1 MNFKQKLLTL
11 SIKYQISIV
20 IILLSILCLSF
31 VLGLFHL
38 YTNIIINMQRS
49 KRKEY
54 FYQRY
59 KDIIDSKIR
68 FQTFLL
74 YQYEQLIKGFNSQ
87 IYYYGLSKNDLYD
100 TMINYKDDL
109 IKNYED
115 TTEEDYD
122 PNLPDDEKLYY
133 LYSFSDDIYMNSKV
147 YYSLANTHS
156 SIDNQ
161 LKGIRNFRITYLGSE
176 TKIIN
181 EYTFVPL
188 SQGSIYSVNR
198 TRIQE
203 VEELSKGDFVQYYDN
218 LINEYVNKYKNF
230 MNDFKKGELPFMD
243 IFFKDRYY
251 IFANYI
257 NETYLRDV
265 YKNDVNEYLNNI
277 SYHFHF
283 INYSTKKTFFADNG
297 DQNKVTFIEENSI
310 ITYYL
315 YFIFTQIQK
324 SLDINTIPIFF
335 ENNTIL
341 SANLCYSFLYK
352 QIMLINSMSV
362 KDVFDEEKINAIY
375 NSLKKGVSNIG
386 DCILDKKYDYD
397 SKQNAYDVLNVKF
410 NKYYSMKNRREFSLF
425 KLSETFISENFL
437 CLKYSFPDFSSILD
451 FKPTFFTLDQIN
463 LYSFTTFYEPIRY
476 YGNVKNFYSN
486 VEYLIILCLLYLW
499 VLIFFY
505 LAWRAKKLFV
515 EVIEPINNLT
525 NMINKLDV
533 KEDNILKYEPD
544 DNINELFKLCN
555 DLLLGKYKQKIL
567 HDNEINTEQFE
578 NNKSLSSFNNLKINR
593 RLIEEMMEN
602 KNEYNLQGDE
612 IITFKINDYLNQRKI
627 VIKNN
632 NMNQNQYK
640 NYDLR
645 KSAMIKNNANESN
658 YNNIQEKIKKTETI
672 KQTIDELEKKMTF
685 DVNHSKNYESLIPIV
700 QSEESILEIQMLL
713 NYKDL
718 YYIEE
723 LLFHYDYKSDGKFV
737 SRHNKLL
744 YKNNLGNY
752 NKFLKLRTK
761 NKISIGKP
769 LNKEENNDESSTNE
783 KERKSASVKI
793 RIEDFDKSVLS
804 TYETRNLLF
813 LWYEQA
819 KYFKG
824 VEFLQNNHVKE
835 LNDLCNFNFD
845 NEVKKQSN
853 KELQD
858 NHEKTNDAYVKKSTL
873 RKSNKGLNKIVPKS
887 DLIRKSR
894 TNGGKSFS
902 KINDLIV

>member
-11 SIKYQISIV
+11 SIKYQISIL
-20 IILLSILCLSF
+20 IILLSLLCLLF

-38 YTNIIINMQRS
+38 YTNIIINMQKR

-54 FYQRY
+54 FYRRY
-59 KDIIDSKIR
+59 KELIDSKIR

-109 IKNYED
+109 IKNYEE

-122 PNLPDDEKLYY
+122 PDLPDDEKLYY

-161 LKGIRNFRITYLGSE
+161 LKGIRNFRITYLGSN
-176 TKIIN
+176 TRIIN

-198 TRIQE
+198 TRIKE
-203 VEELSKGDFVQYYDN
+203 VEELSKGNFVQYYDD

-243 IFFKDRYY
+243 IFFKDKYY
-251 IFANYI
+251 IFANYV

-265 YKNDVNEYLNNI
+265 YRNDVNEYINNI

-283 INYSTKKTFFADNG
+283 INYSSKKIFFTDNG

-310 ITYYL
+310 IPYYL

-324 SLDINTIPIFF
+324 SLDINTIPMFF

-341 SANLCYSFLYK
+341 STNLCYSFLYK

-362 KDVFDEEKINAIY
+362 KDVFDEEKINSIY

-386 DCILDKKYDYD
+386 DCILDKKYNYD
-397 SKQNAYDVLNVKF
+397 TKQNAYDVLNVKF

-425 KLSETFISENFL
+425 KLSDTILSENFF
-437 CLKYSFPDFSSILD
+437 CLKYSFPDFSSILN

-463 LYSFTTFYEPIRY
+463 LYSFSTFYEPVRY
-476 YGNVKNFYSN
+476 YGNVQTFYSN
-486 VEYLIILCLLYLW
+486 VEYLIVLCLLYLW
-499 VLIFFY
+499 ILIFFY
-505 LAWRAKKLFV
+505 LVWRAKKLFV

-533 KEDNILKYEPD
+533 KEDNVLKYEPD

-567 HDNEINTEQFE
+567 HDNEINTEKVE
-578 NNKSLSSFNNLKINR
+578 NNKSLSNFNNLKINR

-632 NMNQNQYK
+632 MNQNQYK

-645 KSAMIKNNANESN
+645 RSAMLKNNPNESN
-658 YNNIQEKIKKTETI
+658 YNNIQEKIKKTATI
-672 KQTIDELEKKMTF
+672 EQTINALEKKMTF
-685 DVNHSKNYESLIPIV
+685 EVNNTNNFESLMPIV
-700 QSEESILEIQMLL
+700 QSEENIIERQMLL

-718 YYIEE
+718 YFIEE
-723 LLFHYDYKSDGKFV
+723 LLFHYDYKSEGKFV

-761 NKISIGKP
+761 NKISVGKP
-769 LNKEENNDESSTNE
+769 INKEENNDESSINE

-824 VEFLQNNHVKE
+824 IEFLQNNHVKE
-835 LNDLCNFNFD
+835 LNDLCNFNFE
-845 NEVKKQSN
+845 NEAKKQSN
-853 KELQD
+853 KEVQE
-858 NHEKTNDAYVKKSTL
+858 NHEKTNDTYVKKSTL
-873 RKSNKGLNKIVPKS
+873 RKSNKGLNKIVSKG

-902 KINDLIV
+902 KITDIIV

>member
-1 MNFKQKLLTL
+1 MQK
-11 SIKYQISIV
+11 
-20 IILLSILCLSF
+20 
-31 VLGLFHL
+31 
-38 YTNIIINMQRS
+38 R

-54 FYQRY
+54 FYRRY
-59 KDIIDSKIR
+59 KELIDSKIR

-109 IKNYED
+109 IKNYEE

-122 PNLPDDEKLYY
+122 PDLPDDEKLYY

-161 LKGIRNFRITYLGSE
+161 LKGIRNFRITYLGSN
-176 TKIIN
+176 TRIIN

-198 TRIQE
+198 TRIKE
-203 VEELSKGDFVQYYDN
+203 VEELSKGNFVQYYDD

-243 IFFKDRYY
+243 IFFKDKYY
-251 IFANYI
+251 IFANYV

-265 YKNDVNEYLNNI
+265 YRNDVNEYINNI

-283 INYSTKKTFFADNG
+283 INYSSKKIFFTDNG

-310 ITYYL
+310 IPYYL

-324 SLDINTIPIFF
+324 SLDINTIPMFF

-341 SANLCYSFLYK
+341 STNLCYSFLYK

-362 KDVFDEEKINAIY
+362 KDVFDEEKINSIY

-386 DCILDKKYDYD
+386 DCILDKKYNYD
-397 SKQNAYDVLNVKF
+397 TKQNAYDVLNVKF

-425 KLSETFISENFL
+425 KLSDTILSENFF
-437 CLKYSFPDFSSILD
+437 CLKYSFPDFSSILN

-463 LYSFTTFYEPIRY
+463 LYSFSTFYEPVRY
-476 YGNVKNFYSN
+476 YGNVQTFYSN
-486 VEYLIILCLLYLW
+486 VEYLIVLCLLYLW
-499 VLIFFY
+499 ILIFFY
-505 LAWRAKKLFV
+505 LVWRAKKLFV

-533 KEDNILKYEPD
+533 KEDNVLKYEPD

-567 HDNEINTEQFE
+567 HDNEINTEKVE
-578 NNKSLSSFNNLKINR
+578 NNKSLSNFNNLKINR

-632 NMNQNQYK
+632 MNQNQYK

-645 KSAMIKNNANESN
+645 RSALLKNNPNESN
-658 YNNIQEKIKKTETI
+658 YNNIQEKIKKTATI
-672 KQTIDELEKKMTF
+672 EQAINALEKKMTF
-685 DVNHSKNYESLIPIV
+685 EVNNTNNFESLMPIV
-700 QSEESILEIQMLL
+700 QSEENIIERQMLL

-718 YYIEE
+718 YFIEE
-723 LLFHYDYKSDGKFV
+723 LLFHYDYKSEGKFV

-761 NKISIGKP
+761 NKISVGKP
-769 LNKEENNDESSTNE
+769 INKEENNDESSINE

-824 VEFLQNNHVKE
+824 IEFLQNNHVKE
-835 LNDLCNFNFD
+835 LNDLCNFNFE
-845 NEVKKQSN
+845 NEAKKQSN
-853 KELQD
+853 KEVQE
-858 NHEKTNDAYVKKSTL
+858 NHEKTNDTYVKKSTL
-873 RKSNKGLNKIVPKS
+873 RKSNKGLNKIVSKG

-902 KINDLIV
+902 KITDIIV

>member
-11 SIKYQISIV
+11 SIKYQISIL
-20 IILLSILCLSF
+20 IILLSILCFLF

-38 YTNIIINMQRS
+38 YTNIIINMQKR

-54 FYQRY
+54 FYRRY
-59 KDIIDSKIR
+59 KELIDSKIR

-109 IKNYED
+109 IKNYEE

-122 PNLPDDEKLYY
+122 PDLPDDEKLYY

-161 LKGIRNFRITYLGSE
+161 LKGIRNFRITYLGSN
-176 TKIIN
+176 TRIIN

-198 TRIQE
+198 TRIKE
-203 VEELSKGDFVQYYDN
+203 VEELSKGNFVQYYDD

-243 IFFKDRYY
+243 IFFKDKYY
-251 IFANYI
+251 IFANYV

-265 YKNDVNEYLNNI
+265 YRNDVNEYINNI

-283 INYSTKKTFFADNG
+283 INYSSKKIFFTDNG

-310 ITYYL
+310 IPYYL

-324 SLDINTIPIFF
+324 SLDINTIPMFF

-341 SANLCYSFLYK
+341 STNLCYSFLYK

-362 KDVFDEEKINAIY
+362 KDVFDEEKINSIY

-386 DCILDKKYDYD
+386 DCILDKKYNYD
-397 SKQNAYDVLNVKF
+397 TKQNAYDVLNVKF

-425 KLSETFISENFL
+425 KLSDTILSENFF
-437 CLKYSFPDFSSILD
+437 CLKYSFPDFSSILN

-463 LYSFTTFYEPIRY
+463 LYSFSTFYEPVRY
-476 YGNVKNFYSN
+476 YGNVQTFYSN
-486 VEYLIILCLLYLW
+486 VEYLIVLCLLYLW
-499 VLIFFY
+499 ILIFFY
-505 LAWRAKKLFV
+505 LVWRAKKLFV

-533 KEDNILKYEPD
+533 KEDNVLKYEPD

-567 HDNEINTEQFE
+567 HDNEINTEKVE
-578 NNKSLSSFNNLKINR
+578 NNKSLSNFNNLKINR

-632 NMNQNQYK
+632 MNQNQYK

-645 KSAMIKNNANESN
+645 RSALLKNNPNESN
-658 YNNIQEKIKKTETI
+658 YNNIQEKIKKTATI
-672 KQTIDELEKKMTF
+672 EQAINALEKKMTF
-685 DVNHSKNYESLIPIV
+685 EVNNTNNFESLMPIV
-700 QSEESILEIQMLL
+700 QSEENIIERQMLL

-718 YYIEE
+718 YFIEE
-723 LLFHYDYKSDGKFV
+723 LLFHYDYKSEGKFV

-761 NKISIGKP
+761 NKISVGKP
-769 LNKEENNDESSTNE
+769 INKEENNDESSINE

-824 VEFLQNNHVKE
+824 IEFLQNNHVKE
-835 LNDLCNFNFD
+835 LNDLCNFNFE
-845 NEVKKQSN
+845 NEAKKQSN
-853 KELQD
+853 KEVQE
-858 NHEKTNDAYVKKSTL
+858 NHEKTNDTYVKKSTL
-873 RKSNKGLNKIVPKS
+873 RKSNKGLNKIVSKG

-902 KINDLIV
+902 KITDIIV

>member
-11 SIKYQISIV
+11 SIKYQISIL
-20 IILLSILCLSF
+20 IILLSILCLLF

-38 YTNIIINMQRS
+38 YTNIIINMQKR

-54 FYQRY
+54 FYRRY
-59 KDIIDSKIR
+59 KELIDSKIR

-109 IKNYED
+109 IKNYEE

-122 PNLPDDEKLYY
+122 PDLPDDEKLYY

-161 LKGIRNFRITYLGSE
+161 LKGIRNFRITYLGSN
-176 TKIIN
+176 TRIIN

-198 TRIQE
+198 TRIKE
-203 VEELSKGDFVQYYDN
+203 VEELSKGNFVQYYDD

-243 IFFKDRYY
+243 IFFKDKYY
-251 IFANYI
+251 IFANYV

-265 YKNDVNEYLNNI
+265 YRNDVNEYINNI

-283 INYSTKKTFFADNG
+283 INYSSKKIFFTDNG

-310 ITYYL
+310 IPYYL

-324 SLDINTIPIFF
+324 SLDINTIPMFF

-341 SANLCYSFLYK
+341 STNLCYSFLYK

-362 KDVFDEEKINAIY
+362 KDVFDEEKINSIY

-386 DCILDKKYDYD
+386 DCILDKKYNYD
-397 SKQNAYDVLNVKF
+397 TKQNAYDVLNVKF

-425 KLSETFISENFL
+425 KLSDTILSENFF
-437 CLKYSFPDFSSILD
+437 CLKYSFPDFSSILN

-463 LYSFTTFYEPIRY
+463 LYSFSTFYEPVRY
-476 YGNVKNFYSN
+476 YGNVQTFYSN
-486 VEYLIILCLLYLW
+486 VEYLIVLCLLYLW
-499 VLIFFY
+499 ILIFFY
-505 LAWRAKKLFV
+505 LVWRAKKLFV

-533 KEDNILKYEPD
+533 KEDNVLKYEPD

-567 HDNEINTEQFE
+567 HDNEINTEKVE
-578 NNKSLSSFNNLKINR
+578 NNKSLSNFNNLKINR

-632 NMNQNQYK
+632 MNQNQYK

-645 KSAMIKNNANESN
+645 RSAMLKNNPNESN
-658 YNNIQEKIKKTETI
+658 YNNIQGKIKKTATI
-672 KQTIDELEKKMTF
+672 EQAINALEKKMTF
-685 DVNHSKNYESLIPIV
+685 EVNNTNNFESLMPIV
-700 QSEESILEIQMLL
+700 QSEENIIERQMLL

-718 YYIEE
+718 YFIEE
-723 LLFHYDYKSDGKFV
+723 LLFHYDYKSEGKFV

-761 NKISIGKP
+761 NKISVGKP
-769 LNKEENNDESSTNE
+769 INKEENNDESSINE

-824 VEFLQNNHVKE
+824 IEFLQNNHVKE
-835 LNDLCNFNFD
+835 LNDLCNFNFE
-845 NEVKKQSN
+845 NEAKKQSN
-853 KELQD
+853 KEVQE
-858 NHEKTNDAYVKKSTL
+858 NHEKTNDTYVKKSTL
-873 RKSNKGLNKIVPKS
+873 RKSNKGLNKIVSKG

-902 KINDLIV
+902 KITDIIV

>member
-20 IILLSILCLSF
+20 IILLSFLCLLF

-38 YTNIIINMQRS
+38 YTNIIINMQKR

-54 FYQRY
+54 FYRRY

-115 TTEEDYD
+115 TIEEDYNPD
-122 PNLPDDEKLYY
+122 LPDDEKLYY

-161 LKGIRNFRITYLGSE
+161 LKGIRNFRITYLGSN

-198 TRIQE
+198 TRIKE
-203 VEELSKGDFVQYYDN
+203 VEELSQGDFVQYYDN
-218 LINEYVNKYKNF
+218 LINEYVKKYKNF

-243 IFFKDRYY
+243 IFFKDKFYV
-251 IFANYI
+251 FANYI

-283 INYSTKKTFFADNG
+283 INYSTKKTFFTDNG

-310 ITYYL
+310 IDYYL

-324 SLDINTIPIFF
+324 SLDINTIPLFF

-341 SANLCYSFLYK
+341 STNLCYSFLYK
-352 QIMLINSMSV
+352 QMMLINSMSV
-362 KDVFDEEKINAIY
+362 KDVFDEERINSIFK
-375 NSLKKGVSNIG
+375 SLKKGVSNIG
-386 DCILDKKYDYD
+386 DCILDGKYDYD
-397 SKQNAYDVLNVKF
+397 TKQNAYDVLNIKF

-425 KLSETFISENFL
+425 KLSDNILSENFF
-437 CLKYSFPDFSSILD
+437 CLKYSFPDFQSILN

-463 LYSFTTFYEPIRY
+463 LYSFSTFYEPVRY
-476 YGNVKNFYSN
+476 YSNAQNFYSN
-486 VEYLIILCLLYLW
+486 VEYLIILCLFYLW
-499 VLIFFY
+499 IIIFFY
-505 LAWRAKKLFV
+505 LSWKAKKLFI

-567 HDNEINTEQFE
+567 HDNEINTEQVE
-578 NNKSLSSFNNLKINR
+578 NDKNLSSFNNLKINR

-640 NYDLR
+640 NIDLR
-645 KSAMIKNNANESN
+645 KSAKNIISESK
-658 YNNIQEKIKKTETI
+658 YNNIQEEIKKTVTI
-672 KQTIDELEKKMTF
+672 EQTINELEKKMTF
-685 DVNHSKNYESLIPIV
+685 DVNNTNNLESLIPII
-700 QSEESILEIQMLL
+700 QSEENILERRMLM

-718 YYIEE
+718 YHIEE
-723 LLFHYDYKSDGKFV
+723 LLFHYDYKSDGKFA
-737 SRHNKLL
+737 SKHNRLL
-744 YKNNLGNY
+744 YRNNLGNY
-752 NKFLKLRTK
+752 NRFLKLRTK
-761 NKISIGKP
+761 NKINVGK
-769 LNKEENNDESSTNE
+769 LNNKEENDDENSTNE
-783 KERKSASVKI
+783 KDRKSASVKI
-793 RIEDFDKSVLS
+793 RIEDFDKSVMS

-813 LWYEQA
+813 IWYEEA

-824 VEFLQNNHVKE
+824 LEFLQNNHVKE
-835 LNDLCNFNFD
+835 LNDLCNFNFE
-845 NEVKKQSN
+845 NEMKKQSN

-858 NHEKTNDAYVKKSTL
+858 NHEKTNDMYVKKSTL
-873 RKSNKGLNKIVPKS
+873 RKSNKGLNKVVTKG

-894 TNGGKSFS
+894 TNGGKAFN
-902 KINDLIV
+902 KLTDIIN

>member
-11 SIKYQISIV
+11 SIKYQISIL
-20 IILLSILCLSF
+20 IILLSILCLLF

-38 YTNIIINMQRS
+38 YTNIIINMQKR

-54 FYQRY
+54 FYRRY
-59 KDIIDSKIR
+59 KELIDSKIR

-109 IKNYED
+109 IKNYEE

-122 PNLPDDEKLYY
+122 PDLPDDEKLYY

-161 LKGIRNFRITYLGSE
+161 LKGIRNFRITYLGSN
-176 TKIIN
+176 TRIIN

-198 TRIQE
+198 TRIKE
-203 VEELSKGDFVQYYDN
+203 VEELSKGNFVQYYDD

-243 IFFKDRYY
+243 IFFKDKYY
-251 IFANYI
+251 IFANYV

-265 YKNDVNEYLNNI
+265 YRNDVNEYINNI

-283 INYSTKKTFFADNG
+283 INYSSKKIFFTDNG

-310 ITYYL
+310 IPYYL

-324 SLDINTIPIFF
+324 SLDINTIPMFF

-341 SANLCYSFLYK
+341 STNLCYSFLYK

-362 KDVFDEEKINAIY
+362 KDVFDEEKINSIY

-386 DCILDKKYDYD
+386 DCILDKKYNYD
-397 SKQNAYDVLNVKF
+397 TKQNAYDVLNVKF

-425 KLSETFISENFL
+425 KLSDTILSENFF
-437 CLKYSFPDFSSILD
+437 CLKYSFPDFSSILN

-463 LYSFTTFYEPIRY
+463 LYSFSTFYEPVRY
-476 YGNVKNFYSN
+476 YGNVQTFYSN
-486 VEYLIILCLLYLW
+486 VEYLIVLCLLYLW
-499 VLIFFY
+499 ILIFFY
-505 LAWRAKKLFV
+505 LVWRAKKLFV

-533 KEDNILKYEPD
+533 KEDNVLKYEPD

-567 HDNEINTEQFE
+567 HDNEINTEKVE
-578 NNKSLSSFNNLKINR
+578 NNKSLSNFNNLKINR

-632 NMNQNQYK
+632 MNQNQYK

-645 KSAMIKNNANESN
+645 RSAMLKNNPNESN
-658 YNNIQEKIKKTETI
+658 YNNIQEKIKKTATI
-672 KQTIDELEKKMTF
+672 EQAINALEKKMTF
-685 DVNHSKNYESLIPIV
+685 EVNNTNNFESLMPIV
-700 QSEESILEIQMLL
+700 QSEENILERQMLL

-718 YYIEE
+718 YFIEE
-723 LLFHYDYKSDGKFV
+723 LLFHYDYKSEGKFV

-761 NKISIGKP
+761 NKISVGKP
-769 LNKEENNDESSTNE
+769 INKEENNDESSINE

-824 VEFLQNNHVKE
+824 IEFLQNNHVKE
-835 LNDLCNFNFD
+835 LNDLCNFNFE
-845 NEVKKQSN
+845 NEAKKQSN
-853 KELQD
+853 KEVQE
-858 NHEKTNDAYVKKSTL
+858 NHEKTNDTYVKKSTL
-873 RKSNKGLNKIVPKS
+873 RKSNKGLNKIVSKG

-902 KINDLIV
+902 KITDIIV

>member
-11 SIKYQISIV
+11 SIKYQISIL
-20 IILLSILCLSF
+20 IILLSILCLLF

-38 YTNIIINMQRS
+38 YTNIIINMQKR

-54 FYQRY
+54 FYRRY
-59 KDIIDSKIR
+59 KELIDSKIR

-109 IKNYED
+109 IKNYEE

-122 PNLPDDEKLYY
+122 PDLPDDEKLYY

-161 LKGIRNFRITYLGSE
+161 LKGIRNFRITYLGSN
-176 TKIIN
+176 TRIIN

-198 TRIQE
+198 TRIKE
-203 VEELSKGDFVQYYDN
+203 VEELSKGNFVQYYDD

-243 IFFKDRYY
+243 IFFKDKYY
-251 IFANYI
+251 IFANYV

-265 YKNDVNEYLNNI
+265 YRNDVNEYINNI

-283 INYSTKKTFFADNG
+283 INYSSKKIFFTDNG

-310 ITYYL
+310 IPYYL

-324 SLDINTIPIFF
+324 SLDINTIPMFF

-341 SANLCYSFLYK
+341 STNLCYSFLYK

-362 KDVFDEEKINAIY
+362 KDVFDEEKINSIY

-386 DCILDKKYDYD
+386 DCILDKKYNYVT
-397 SKQNAYDVLNVKF
+397 KQNAYDVLNVKF

-425 KLSETFISENFL
+425 KLSDTILSENFF
-437 CLKYSFPDFSSILD
+437 CLKYSFPDFSSILN

-463 LYSFTTFYEPIRY
+463 LYSFSTFYEPVRY
-476 YGNVKNFYSN
+476 YGNVQTFYSN
-486 VEYLIILCLLYLW
+486 VEYLIVLCLLYLW
-499 VLIFFY
+499 ILIFFY
-505 LAWRAKKLFV
+505 LVWRAKKLFV

-533 KEDNILKYEPD
+533 KEDNVLKYEPD

-567 HDNEINTEQFE
+567 HDNEINTEKVE
-578 NNKSLSSFNNLKINR
+578 NNKSLSNFNNLKINR

-632 NMNQNQYK
+632 MNQNQYK

-645 KSAMIKNNANESN
+645 RSALLKNNPNESN
-658 YNNIQEKIKKTETI
+658 YNNIQEKIKKTATI
-672 KQTIDELEKKMTF
+672 EQAINALEKKMTF
-685 DVNHSKNYESLIPIV
+685 EVNNTNNFESLMPIV
-700 QSEESILEIQMLL
+700 QSEENIIERQMLL

-718 YYIEE
+718 YFIEE
-723 LLFHYDYKSDGKFV
+723 LLFHYDYKSEGKFV

-761 NKISIGKP
+761 NKISVGKP
-769 LNKEENNDESSTNE
+769 INKEENNDESSINE

-824 VEFLQNNHVKE
+824 IEFLQNNHVKE
-835 LNDLCNFNFD
+835 LNDLCNFNFE
-845 NEVKKQSN
+845 NEAKKQSN
-853 KELQD
+853 KEVQE
-858 NHEKTNDAYVKKSTL
+858 NHEKTNDTYVKKSTL
-873 RKSNKGLNKIVPKS
+873 RKSNKGLNKIVSKG

-902 KINDLIV
+902 KITDIIV

>member
-20 IILLSILCLSF
+20 IILLSFLCLLF

-38 YTNIIINMQRS
+38 YTNIIINMQKR

-54 FYQRY
+54 FYRRY

-115 TTEEDYD
+115 TTEEDYNPD
-122 PNLPDDEKLYY
+122 LPDDEKLYY

-147 YYSLANTHS
+147 YYSLANTDS

-161 LKGIRNFRITYLGSE
+161 LKGIRNFRITYLGSN

-198 TRIQE
+198 TRIKE
-203 VEELSKGDFVQYYDN
+203 VEELSQGDFVQYYDN
-218 LINEYVNKYKNF
+218 LINEYVKKYKNF

-243 IFFKDRYY
+243 IFFKDKFYV
-251 IFANYI
+251 FANYV

-265 YKNDVNEYLNNI
+265 YKNDVNEYLNNN

-283 INYSTKKTFFADNG
+283 INYSTKKTFFTDNG

-310 ITYYL
+310 IDYYL

-324 SLDINTIPIFF
+324 SLDINTIPLFF

-341 SANLCYSFLYK
+341 STNLCYSFLYK
-352 QIMLINSMSV
+352 QMMLINSMSV
-362 KDVFDEEKINAIY
+362 KDVFDEERINSIFK
-375 NSLKKGVSNIG
+375 SLKKGVSNIG
-386 DCILDKKYDYD
+386 DCILDGKYDYD
-397 SKQNAYDVLNVKF
+397 TKQNAYDVLNIKF

-425 KLSETFISENFL
+425 KLSDNILSENFF
-437 CLKYSFPDFSSILD
+437 CLKYSFPDFQSILN

-463 LYSFTTFYEPIRY
+463 LYSFSTFYEPVRY
-476 YGNVKNFYSN
+476 YSNAQNFYSN
-486 VEYLIILCLLYLW
+486 VEYLIILCLFYLW
-499 VLIFFY
+499 IIIFFY
-505 LAWRAKKLFV
+505 LSWKAKKLFI

-567 HDNEINTEQFE
+567 HDNEINTEQVE
-578 NNKSLSSFNNLKINR
+578 NDKNLSSFNNLKINR
-593 RLIEEMMEN
+593 RLIEEMMAN

-640 NYDLR
+640 NIDLR
-645 KSAMIKNNANESN
+645 KSAKNIISESK
-658 YNNIQEKIKKTETI
+658 YNNIQEEIKKTVTI
-672 KQTIDELEKKMTF
+672 EQTINELEKKMTF
-685 DVNHSKNYESLIPIV
+685 DVNNTNNLESLIPII
-700 QSEESILEIQMLL
+700 QSEENILERRMLM

-718 YYIEE
+718 YHIEE
-723 LLFHYDYKSDGKFV
+723 LLFHYDYKSDGKFA
-737 SRHNKLL
+737 SKHNRLL
-744 YKNNLGNY
+744 YRNNLGNY
-752 NKFLKLRTK
+752 NRFLKLRTK
-761 NKISIGKP
+761 NKINVGK
-769 LNKEENNDESSTNE
+769 LNNKEENDDENSTNE
-783 KERKSASVKI
+783 KDRKSASVKI
-793 RIEDFDKSVLS
+793 RIEDFDKSVMS

-813 LWYEQA
+813 IWYEEA

-824 VEFLQNNHVKE
+824 LEFLQNNHVKE
-835 LNDLCNFNFD
+835 LNDLCNFNFE
-845 NEVKKQSN
+845 NEMKKQSN

-858 NHEKTNDAYVKKSTL
+858 NHEKTNDMYLKKSTL
-873 RKSNKGLNKIVPKS
+873 RKSNKGLSKVVTKG

-894 TNGGKSFS
+894 TNGGKAFN
-902 KINDLIV
+902 KLTDIIN

>member
-20 IILLSILCLSF
+20 IILLSFLCLLF

-38 YTNIIINMQRS
+38 YTNIIINMQKR

-54 FYQRY
+54 FYRRY

-115 TTEEDYD
+115 TIEEDYNPD
-122 PNLPDDEKLYY
+122 LPDDEKLYY

-161 LKGIRNFRITYLGSE
+161 LKGIRNFRITYLGSN

-198 TRIQE
+198 TRIKE
-203 VEELSKGDFVQYYDN
+203 VEELSQGDFVQYYDN
-218 LINEYVNKYKNF
+218 LINEYVKKYKNF

-243 IFFKDRYY
+243 IFFKDKFYV
-251 IFANYI
+251 FANYI

-283 INYSTKKTFFADNG
+283 INYSTKKTFFTDNG

-310 ITYYL
+310 IDYYL

-324 SLDINTIPIFF
+324 SLDINTIPLFF

-341 SANLCYSFLYK
+341 STNLCYSFLYK
-352 QIMLINSMSV
+352 QMMLINSMSV
-362 KDVFDEEKINAIY
+362 KDVFDEERINSIFK
-375 NSLKKGVSNIG
+375 SLKKGVSNIG
-386 DCILDKKYDYD
+386 DCILDGKYDYD
-397 SKQNAYDVLNVKF
+397 TKQNAYDVLNIKF

-425 KLSETFISENFL
+425 KLSDNILSENFF
-437 CLKYSFPDFSSILD
+437 CLKYSFPDFQSILN

-463 LYSFTTFYEPIRY
+463 LYSFSTFYEPVRY
-476 YGNVKNFYSN
+476 YSNAQNFYSN
-486 VEYLIILCLLYLW
+486 VEYLIILCLFYLW
-499 VLIFFY
+499 IIIFFY
-505 LAWRAKKLFV
+505 LSWKAKKLFI

-567 HDNEINTEQFE
+567 HDNEINTEQVE
-578 NNKSLSSFNNLKINR
+578 NDKNLSSFNNLKINR

-640 NYDLR
+640 NIDLR
-645 KSAMIKNNANESN
+645 KSAKNIISESK
-658 YNNIQEKIKKTETI
+658 YNNIQEEIKKTVTI
-672 KQTIDELEKKMTF
+672 EQTINELEKKMTF
-685 DVNHSKNYESLIPIV
+685 DINNTNNLESLIPII
-700 QSEESILEIQMLL
+700 QSEENILERRMLM

-718 YYIEE
+718 YHIEE

-737 SRHNKLL
+737 SKHNRLL
-744 YKNNLGNY
+744 YRNNLGNY
-752 NKFLKLRTK
+752 NRFLKLRTK
-761 NKISIGKP
+761 NKINVGK
-769 LNKEENNDESSTNE
+769 LNNKEENDDENSTNE
-783 KERKSASVKI
+783 KDRKSASVKI
-793 RIEDFDKSVLS
+793 RIEDFDKSVIS

-813 LWYEQA
+813 IWYEEA

-824 VEFLQNNHVKE
+824 LEFLQNNHVKE
-835 LNDLCNFNFD
+835 LNDLCNFNFE
-845 NEVKKQSN
+845 NEMKKQSN
-853 KELQD
+853 KEIQD
-858 NHEKTNDAYVKKSTL
+858 NHEKTNDMYVKKSTL
-873 RKSNKGLNKIVPKS
+873 RKSNKGLNKVVTKG

-894 TNGGKSFS
+894 TNGGKAFN
-902 KINDLIV
+902 KLTDIIN

>member
-11 SIKYQISIV
+11 SIKYQISIL
-20 IILLSILCLSF
+20 IILLSILCLLF

-38 YTNIIINMQRS
+38 YTNIIINMQKR

-54 FYQRY
+54 FYRRY
-59 KDIIDSKIR
+59 KELIDSKIR

-109 IKNYED
+109 IKNYEE

-122 PNLPDDEKLYY
+122 PDLPDDEKLYY

-161 LKGIRNFRITYLGSE
+161 LKGIRNFRITYLGSD
-176 TKIIN
+176 TRIIN

-198 TRIQE
+198 TRIKE
-203 VEELSKGDFVQYYDN
+203 VEELSKGNFVQYYDD

-243 IFFKDRYY
+243 IFFKDKYY
-251 IFANYI
+251 IFANYV

-265 YKNDVNEYLNNI
+265 YRNDVNEYINNI

-283 INYSTKKTFFADNG
+283 INYSSKKIFFTDNG

-310 ITYYL
+310 IPYYL

-324 SLDINTIPIFF
+324 SLDINTIPMFF

-341 SANLCYSFLYK
+341 STNLCYSFLYK

-362 KDVFDEEKINAIY
+362 KDVFDEEKINSIY

-386 DCILDKKYDYD
+386 DCILDKKYNYD
-397 SKQNAYDVLNVKF
+397 TKQNAYDVLNVKF

-425 KLSETFISENFL
+425 KLSDTILSENFF
-437 CLKYSFPDFSSILD
+437 CLKYSFPDFSSILN

-463 LYSFTTFYEPIRY
+463 LYSFSTFYEPVRY
-476 YGNVKNFYSN
+476 YGNVQTFYSN
-486 VEYLIILCLLYLW
+486 VEYLIVLCLLYLW
-499 VLIFFY
+499 ILIFFY
-505 LAWRAKKLFV
+505 LVWRAKKLFV

-533 KEDNILKYEPD
+533 KEDNVLKYEPD

-567 HDNEINTEQFE
+567 HDNEINTEKVE
-578 NNKSLSSFNNLKINR
+578 NNKSLSNFNNLKINR

-632 NMNQNQYK
+632 MNQNQYK

-645 KSAMIKNNANESN
+645 RSAMLKNNPNESN
-658 YNNIQEKIKKTETI
+658 YNNIQEKIKKTATI
-672 KQTIDELEKKMTF
+672 EQAINALEKKMTF
-685 DVNHSKNYESLIPIV
+685 EVNNTNNFESLMPIV
-700 QSEESILEIQMLL
+700 QSEENIIERQMLL

-718 YYIEE
+718 YFIEE
-723 LLFHYDYKSDGKFV
+723 LLFHYDYKSEGKFV

-761 NKISIGKP
+761 NKISVGKP
-769 LNKEENNDESSTNE
+769 INKEENNDESSINE

-824 VEFLQNNHVKE
+824 IEFLQNNHVKE
-835 LNDLCNFNFD
+835 LNDLCNFNFE
-845 NEVKKQSN
+845 NEAKKQSN
-853 KELQD
+853 KEVQE
-858 NHEKTNDAYVKKSTL
+858 NHEKTNDTYVKKSTL
-873 RKSNKGLNKIVPKS
+873 RKSNKGLNKIVSKG

-902 KINDLIV
+902 KITDIIV

>member
-20 IILLSILCLSF
+20 IILLSFLCLLF

-38 YTNIIINMQRS
+38 YTNIIINMQKR

-54 FYQRY
+54 FYRRY

-115 TTEEDYD
+115 TTEEDYNPD
-122 PNLPDDEKLYY
+122 LPDDEKLYY

-161 LKGIRNFRITYLGSE
+161 LKGIRNFRITYLGSN

-198 TRIQE
+198 TRIKE
-203 VEELSKGDFVQYYDN
+203 VEELSQGDFVQYYDN
-218 LINEYVNKYKNF
+218 LINEYVKKYKNF

-243 IFFKDRYY
+243 IFFKDKFYV
-251 IFANYI
+251 FANYV

-283 INYSTKKTFFADNG
+283 INYSTKKTFFTDNG

-310 ITYYL
+310 IDYYL

-324 SLDINTIPIFF
+324 SLDINTIPLFF

-341 SANLCYSFLYK
+341 STNLCYSFLYK
-352 QIMLINSMSV
+352 QMMLINSMSV
-362 KDVFDEEKINAIY
+362 KDVFDEERINSIFK
-375 NSLKKGVSNIG
+375 SLKKGVSNIG
-386 DCILDKKYDYD
+386 DCILDGKYDYD
-397 SKQNAYDVLNVKF
+397 TKQNAYDVLNIKF

-425 KLSETFISENFL
+425 KLSDNILSENFF
-437 CLKYSFPDFSSILD
+437 CLKYSFPDFQSILN

-463 LYSFTTFYEPIRY
+463 LYSFSTFYEPVRY
-476 YGNVKNFYSN
+476 YSNAQNFYSN
-486 VEYLIILCLLYLW
+486 VEYLIILCLFYLW
-499 VLIFFY
+499 IIIFFY
-505 LAWRAKKLFV
+505 LSWKAKKLFI

-567 HDNEINTEQFE
+567 HDNEINTEQVE
-578 NNKSLSSFNNLKINR
+578 NDKNLSSFNNLKINR

-640 NYDLR
+640 NIDLR
-645 KSAMIKNNANESN
+645 KSAKNIISESK
-658 YNNIQEKIKKTETI
+658 YNNIQEEIKKTVTI
-672 KQTIDELEKKMTF
+672 EQTINELEKKMTF
-685 DVNHSKNYESLIPIV
+685 DVNNTNNLESLIPII
-700 QSEESILEIQMLL
+700 QSEENILERRMLM

-718 YYIEE
+718 YHIEE
-723 LLFHYDYKSDGKFV
+723 LLFHYDYKSDGKFA
-737 SRHNKLL
+737 SKHNRLL
-744 YKNNLGNY
+744 YRNNLGNY
-752 NKFLKLRTK
+752 NRFLKLRTK
-761 NKISIGKP
+761 NKINVGK
-769 LNKEENNDESSTNE
+769 LNNKEENDDENSTNE
-783 KERKSASVKI
+783 KDRKSASVKI
-793 RIEDFDKSVLS
+793 RIEDFDKSVMS

-813 LWYEQA
+813 IWYEEA

-824 VEFLQNNHVKE
+824 LEFLQNNHVKE
-835 LNDLCNFNFD
+835 LNDLCNFNFE
-845 NEVKKQSN
+845 NEMKKQSN

-858 NHEKTNDAYVKKSTL
+858 NHEKTNDMYVKKSTL
-873 RKSNKGLNKIVPKS
+873 RKSNKGLNKVVTKG

-894 TNGGKSFS
+894 TNGGKAFN
-902 KINDLIV
+902 KLTDIIN

>member
-20 IILLSILCLSF
+20 IILLSFLCLLF

-38 YTNIIINMQRS
+38 YTNIIINMQKR

-54 FYQRY
+54 FYRRY

-115 TTEEDYD
+115 TTEEDYNPD
-122 PNLPDDEKLYY
+122 LPDDEKLYY

-161 LKGIRNFRITYLGSE
+161 LKGIRNFRITYLGSN

-198 TRIQE
+198 TRIKE
-203 VEELSKGDFVQYYDN
+203 VEELSQGDFVQYYDN
-218 LINEYVNKYKNF
+218 LINEYVKKYKNF

-243 IFFKDRYY
+243 IFFKDKFYV
-251 IFANYI
+251 FANYV

-283 INYSTKKTFFADNG
+283 INYSTKKTFFTDNG

-310 ITYYL
+310 IDYYL

-324 SLDINTIPIFF
+324 SLDINTIPLFF

-341 SANLCYSFLYK
+341 STNLCYSFLYK
-352 QIMLINSMSV
+352 QMMLINSMSV
-362 KDVFDEEKINAIY
+362 KDVFDEERINSIFK
-375 NSLKKGVSNIG
+375 SLKKGVSNIG
-386 DCILDKKYDYD
+386 DCILDGKYDYD
-397 SKQNAYDVLNVKF
+397 TKQNAYDVLNIKF

-425 KLSETFISENFL
+425 KLSDNILSENFF
-437 CLKYSFPDFSSILD
+437 CLKYSFPDFQSILN

-463 LYSFTTFYEPIRY
+463 LYSFSTFYEPVRY
-476 YGNVKNFYSN
+476 YSNAQNFYSN
-486 VEYLIILCLLYLW
+486 VEYLIILCLFYLW
-499 VLIFFY
+499 IIIFFY
-505 LAWRAKKLFV
+505 LSWKAKKLFI

-567 HDNEINTEQFE
+567 HDNEINTEQVE
-578 NNKSLSSFNNLKINR
+578 NDKNLSSFNNLKINR

-640 NYDLR
+640 NIDLR
-645 KSAMIKNNANESN
+645 KSAKNIISESK
-658 YNNIQEKIKKTETI
+658 YNNIQEEIKKTVTI
-672 KQTIDELEKKMTF
+672 EQTINELEKKMTF
-685 DVNHSKNYESLIPIV
+685 DINNTNNLESIIPII
-700 QSEESILEIQMLL
+700 QSEENILERRMLM

-718 YYIEE
+718 YHIEE
-723 LLFHYDYKSDGKFV
+723 LLFHYDYKSDGKFA
-737 SRHNKLL
+737 SKHNKLL
-744 YKNNLGNY
+744 YRNNLGNY
-752 NKFLKLRTK
+752 NRFLKLRTK
-761 NKISIGKP
+761 NKINVGK
-769 LNKEENNDESSTNE
+769 LNNKEENDDENSTNE
-783 KERKSASVKI
+783 KDRKSASVKI
-793 RIEDFDKSVLS
+793 RIEDFDKSVMS

-813 LWYEQA
+813 IWYEEA

-824 VEFLQNNHVKE
+824 LEFLQNNHVKE
-835 LNDLCNFNFD
+835 LNDLCNFNFE
-845 NEVKKQSN
+845 NEMKKQSN

-858 NHEKTNDAYVKKSTL
+858 NHEKTNDMYVKKSTL
-873 RKSNKGLNKIVPKS
+873 RKSNKGLNKVVTKG

-894 TNGGKSFS
+894 TNGGKAFN
-902 KINDLIV
+902 KLTDIIN

>member
-11 SIKYQISIV
+11 SIKYQISIL
-20 IILLSILCLSF
+20 IILLSILCFLF

-38 YTNIIINMQRS
+38 YTNIIINMQKR

-54 FYQRY
+54 FYRRY
-59 KDIIDSKIR
+59 KELIDSKIR

-109 IKNYED
+109 IKNYEE

-122 PNLPDDEKLYY
+122 PDLPDDEKLYY

-161 LKGIRNFRITYLGSE
+161 LKGIRNFRITYLGSN
-176 TKIIN
+176 TRIIN

-198 TRIQE
+198 TRIKE
-203 VEELSKGDFVQYYDN
+203 VEELSKGNFVQYYDD

-243 IFFKDRYY
+243 IFFKDKYY
-251 IFANYI
+251 IFANYV

-265 YKNDVNEYLNNI
+265 YRNDVNEYINNI

-283 INYSTKKTFFADNG
+283 INYSSKKIFFTDNG

-310 ITYYL
+310 IPYYL

-324 SLDINTIPIFF
+324 SLDINTIPMFF

-341 SANLCYSFLYK
+341 STNLCYSFLYK

-362 KDVFDEEKINAIY
+362 KDVFDEEKINSIY

-386 DCILDKKYDYD
+386 DCILDKKYNYD
-397 SKQNAYDVLNVKF
+397 TKQNAYDVLNVKF

-425 KLSETFISENFL
+425 KLSDTILSENFF
-437 CLKYSFPDFSSILD
+437 CLKYSFPDFSSILN

-463 LYSFTTFYEPIRY
+463 LYSFSTFYEPVRY
-476 YGNVKNFYSN
+476 YGNVQTFYSN
-486 VEYLIILCLLYLW
+486 VEYLIVLCLLYLW
-499 VLIFFY
+499 ILIFFY
-505 LAWRAKKLFV
+505 LVWRAKKLFV

-533 KEDNILKYEPD
+533 KEDNVLKYEPD

-567 HDNEINTEQFE
+567 HDNEINTEKVE
-578 NNKSLSSFNNLKINR
+578 NNKSLSNFNNLKINR

-632 NMNQNQYK
+632 MNQNQYK

-645 KSAMIKNNANESN
+645 RSAMLKNNPNESN
-658 YNNIQEKIKKTETI
+658 YNNIQEKIKKTATI
-672 KQTIDELEKKMTF
+672 EQAINALEKKMTF
-685 DVNHSKNYESLIPIV
+685 EVNNTNNFESLMPIV
-700 QSEESILEIQMLL
+700 QSEENIIERQMLL

-718 YYIEE
+718 YFIEE
-723 LLFHYDYKSDGKFV
+723 LLFHYDYKSEGKFV

-761 NKISIGKP
+761 NKISVGKP
-769 LNKEENNDESSTNE
+769 INKEENNDESSINE

-824 VEFLQNNHVKE
+824 IEFLQNNHVKE
-835 LNDLCNFNFD
+835 LNDLCNFNFE
-845 NEVKKQSN
+845 NEAKKQSN
-853 KELQD
+853 KEVQE
-858 NHEKTNDAYVKKSTL
+858 NHEKTNDTYVKKSTL
-873 RKSNKGLNKIVPKS
+873 RKSNKGLNKIVSKG

-902 KINDLIV
+902 KITDIIV

>member
-11 SIKYQISIV
+11 SIKYQISIL
-20 IILLSILCLSF
+20 IILLSILCLLF

-38 YTNIIINMQRS
+38 YTNIIINMQKR

-54 FYQRY
+54 FYRRY
-59 KDIIDSKIR
+59 KELIDSKIR

-109 IKNYED
+109 IKNYEE

-122 PNLPDDEKLYY
+122 PDLPDDEKLYY

-161 LKGIRNFRITYLGSE
+161 LKGIRNFRITYLGSN
-176 TKIIN
+176 TRIIN

-198 TRIQE
+198 TRIKE
-203 VEELSKGDFVQYYDN
+203 VEELSKGNFVQYYDD

-243 IFFKDRYY
+243 IFFKDKYY
-251 IFANYI
+251 IFANYV

-265 YKNDVNEYLNNI
+265 YRNDVNEYINNI

-283 INYSTKKTFFADNG
+283 INYSSKKIFFTDNG

-310 ITYYL
+310 IPYYL

-324 SLDINTIPIFF
+324 SLDINTIPMFF

-341 SANLCYSFLYK
+341 STNLCYSFLYK

-362 KDVFDEEKINAIY
+362 KDVFDEEKINSIY

-386 DCILDKKYDYD
+386 DCILDKKYNYD
-397 SKQNAYDVLNVKF
+397 TKQNAYDVLNVKF

-425 KLSETFISENFL
+425 KLSDTILSENFF
-437 CLKYSFPDFSSILD
+437 CLKYSFPDFSSILN

-463 LYSFTTFYEPIRY
+463 LYSFSTFYEPVRY
-476 YGNVKNFYSN
+476 YGNVQTFYSN
-486 VEYLIILCLLYLW
+486 VEYLIVLCLLYLW
-499 VLIFFY
+499 ILIFFY
-505 LAWRAKKLFV
+505 LVWRAKKLFV

-533 KEDNILKYEPD
+533 KEDNVLKYEPD

-567 HDNEINTEQFE
+567 HDNEINTEKVE
-578 NNKSLSSFNNLKINR
+578 NNKSLSNFNNLKINR

-632 NMNQNQYK
+632 MNQNQYK

-645 KSAMIKNNANESN
+645 RSAMLKNNPNESN
-658 YNNIQEKIKKTETI
+658 YNNIQEKIKKTATI
-672 KQTIDELEKKMTF
+672 EQAINALEKKMTF
-685 DVNHSKNYESLIPIV
+685 EVNNTNNFESLMPIV
-700 QSEESILEIQMLL
+700 QSEENIIERQMLL

-718 YYIEE
+718 YFIEE
-723 LLFHYDYKSDGKFV
+723 LLFHYDYKSEGKFV

-761 NKISIGKP
+761 NKISVGKP
-769 LNKEENNDESSTNE
+769 INKEENNDESSINE

-824 VEFLQNNHVKE
+824 IEFLQNNHVKE
-835 LNDLCNFNFD
+835 LNDLCNFNFE
-845 NEVKKQSN
+845 NEAKKQSN
-853 KELQD
+853 KEVQE
-858 NHEKTNDAYVKKSTL
+858 NHEKTNDTYVKKSTL
-873 RKSNKGLNKIVPKS
+873 RKSNKGLNKIVSKG

-902 KINDLIV
+902 KITDIIV

>member
-1 MNFKQKLLTL
+1 MNYKQKLLTL

-20 IILLSILCLSF
+20 IILLSVLCLLF
-31 VLGLFHL
+31 VLGLLHL
-38 YTNIIINMQRS
+38 YTNIIISMQKR

-54 FYQRY
+54 FYGRY
-59 KDIIDSKIR
+59 KELLHSKIR

-74 YQYEQLIKGFNSQ
+74 YQYEQIIKGFNSQ
-87 IYYYGLSKNDLYD
+87 IYYYGVSKNDLYD

-109 IKNYED
+109 IKNYEE

-133 LYSFSDDIYMNSKV
+133 LYSFSDDIYMSSKV

-161 LKGIRNFRITYLGSE
+161 LKGIRNFRITYLGSN
-176 TKIIN
+176 TRIIN
-181 EYTFVPL
+181 EYTFVAL

-203 VEELSKGDFVQYYDN
+203 VEELSKGNFVQYYDD

-243 IFFKDRYY
+243 IFFKDKYY
-251 IFANYI
+251 IFANYV

-265 YKNDVNEYLNNI
+265 YRNDVNEYLNNI

-283 INYSTKKTFFADNG
+283 INYSSKKIFFTDNG

-310 ITYYL
+310 IPYYL
-315 YFIFTQIQK
+315 YYIFTQIQK
-324 SLDINTIPIFF
+324 SLDINTIPMFF

-362 KDVFDEEKINAIY
+362 KDVFDEEKINSIY
-375 NSLKKGVSNIG
+375 KSLKKGVSNIG
-386 DCILDKKYDYD
+386 DCIIDKKYNYD
-397 SKQNAYDVLNVKF
+397 TKQNAYDVLNVKF

-425 KLSETFISENFL
+425 KLSDSILSENFF
-437 CLKYSFPDFSSILD
+437 CLKYSFPDFSSILN
-451 FKPTFFTLDQIN
+451 FKPTFFTLDQVN
-463 LYSFTTFYEPIRY
+463 LYSFTTFYEPVRY
-476 YGNVKNFYSN
+476 YGNVQTFYSN
-486 VEYLIILCLLYLW
+486 VEYFIILCLLYLW
-499 VLIFFY
+499 ILIFFY
-505 LAWRAKKLFV
+505 LSWRAKKLFV

-533 KEDNILKYEPD
+533 KEDNVLKYEPD

-555 DLLLGKYKQKIL
+555 DLLLGKYKQKLL
-567 HDNEINTEQFE
+567 HDNEINTEKVE

-593 RLIEEMMEN
+593 ILIEEMMEN

-640 NYDLR
+640 NYNLR
-645 KSAMIKNNANESN
+645 RSTMLKNNPNESN
-658 YNNIQEKIKKTETI
+658 YNNIQENIKKTETI
-672 KQTIDELEKKMTF
+672 EQAINALEKKMTF
-685 DVNHSKNYESLIPIV
+685 EVNNTNNFESMTPIV
-700 QSEESILEIQMLL
+700 QSEEHILERQMLL

-718 YYIEE
+718 YFIEE
-723 LLFHYDYKSDGKFV
+723 LLFHYDYKSEGKFV

-752 NKFLKLRTK
+752 NKFIKLRTK
-761 NKISIGKP
+761 NKISVVKP
-769 LNKEENNDESSTNE
+769 IYKEENNDESSINE

-813 LWYEQA
+813 LWYEEA

-824 VEFLQNNHVKE
+824 MEFLQHNHVKE
-835 LNDLCNFNFD
+835 LNDLCNFNFE
-845 NEVKKQSN
+845 NEAKKQSN
-853 KELQD
+853 KEVQE
-858 NHEKTNDAYVKKSTL
+858 NHEKTNDTYVKKCTL
-873 RKSNKGLNKIVPKS
+873 RKSNKGLTKFVSKG
-887 DLIRKSR
+887 DLIRKSK

-902 KINDLIV
+902 KINDIIA

>member
-1 MNFKQKLLTL
+1 MNYKQKLLTL

-20 IILLSILCLSF
+20 IILLSVLCLLF
-31 VLGLFHL
+31 VLGLLHL
-38 YTNIIINMQRS
+38 YTNIIISMQKR

-54 FYQRY
+54 FYGRY
-59 KDIIDSKIR
+59 KELLHSKIR

-74 YQYEQLIKGFNSQ
+74 YQYEQIIKGFNSQ
-87 IYYYGLSKNDLYD
+87 IYYYGVSKNDLYD

-109 IKNYED
+109 IKNYEE

-122 PNLPDDEKLYY
+122 PNLPDDEKLYH
-133 LYSFSDDIYMNSKV
+133 LYSFSDDIYMSSKV

-161 LKGIRNFRITYLGSE
+161 LKGIRNFRITYLGSN
-176 TKIIN
+176 TRIIN
-181 EYTFVPL
+181 EYTFVAL

-203 VEELSKGDFVQYYDN
+203 VEELSKGNFVQYYDD

-243 IFFKDRYY
+243 IFFKDKYY
-251 IFANYI
+251 IFANYV

-265 YKNDVNEYLNNI
+265 YRNDVNEYLNNI

-283 INYSTKKTFFADNG
+283 INYSSKKIFFTDNG

-310 ITYYL
+310 IPYYL
-315 YFIFTQIQK
+315 YYIFTQIQK
-324 SLDINTIPIFF
+324 SLDINTIPMFF

-362 KDVFDEEKINAIY
+362 KDVFDEEKINSIY
-375 NSLKKGVSNIG
+375 KSLKKGVSNIG
-386 DCILDKKYDYD
+386 DCIIDKKYNYD
-397 SKQNAYDVLNVKF
+397 TKQNAYDVLNVKF

-425 KLSETFISENFL
+425 KLSDSILSENFF
-437 CLKYSFPDFSSILD
+437 CLKYSFPDFSSILN
-451 FKPTFFTLDQIN
+451 FKPTFFTLDQVN
-463 LYSFTTFYEPIRY
+463 LYSFTTFYEPVRY
-476 YGNVKNFYSN
+476 YGNVQTFYSN
-486 VEYLIILCLLYLW
+486 VEYFIILCLLYLW
-499 VLIFFY
+499 ILIFFY
-505 LAWRAKKLFV
+505 LSWRAKKLFV

-533 KEDNILKYEPD
+533 KEDNVLKYEPD

-555 DLLLGKYKQKIL
+555 DLLLGKYKQKLL
-567 HDNEINTEQFE
+567 HDNEINTEKVE
-578 NNKSLSSFNNLKINR
+578 NNKSLSNFNNLKINR
-593 RLIEEMMEN
+593 ILIEEMMEN

-640 NYDLR
+640 NYNLR
-645 KSAMIKNNANESN
+645 RSTMLKNNPNESN
-658 YNNIQEKIKKTETI
+658 YNNIQENIKKTETI
-672 KQTIDELEKKMTF
+672 EQAINALEKKMTF
-685 DVNHSKNYESLIPIV
+685 EVNNTNNFESMTPIV
-700 QSEESILEIQMLL
+700 QSEEHILERQMLL
-713 NYKDL
+713 YYKDL
-718 YYIEE
+718 YFIEE
-723 LLFHYDYKSDGKFV
+723 LLFHYDYKSEGKFV

-752 NKFLKLRTK
+752 NKFVKLRTK
-761 NKISIGKP
+761 NKISVVKP
-769 LNKEENNDESSTNE
+769 IYKEENNDESSINE

-813 LWYEQA
+813 LWYEEA

-824 VEFLQNNHVKE
+824 MEFLQHNHVKE
-835 LNDLCNFNFD
+835 LNDLCNFNFE
-845 NEVKKQSN
+845 NEAKKQSN
-853 KELQD
+853 KEVQE
-858 NHEKTNDAYVKKSTL
+858 NHEKTNDTYVKKCTL
-873 RKSNKGLNKIVPKS
+873 RKSNKGLTKFVSKG
-887 DLIRKSR
+887 DLIRKSK

-902 KINDLIV
+902 KINDIIA

>member
-11 SIKYQISIV
+11 SIKYQISIL
-20 IILLSILCLSF
+20 IILLSLLCLLF

-38 YTNIIINMQRS
+38 YTNIIINMQKR

-54 FYQRY
+54 FYRRY
-59 KDIIDSKIR
+59 KELIDSKIR

-109 IKNYED
+109 IKNYEE

-122 PNLPDDEKLYY
+122 PDLPDDEKLYY

-161 LKGIRNFRITYLGSE
+161 LKGIRNFRITYLGSN
-176 TKIIN
+176 TRIIN

-198 TRIQE
+198 TRIKE
-203 VEELSKGDFVQYYDN
+203 VEELSKGNFVQYYDD

-243 IFFKDRYY
+243 IFFKDKYY
-251 IFANYI
+251 IFANYV

-265 YKNDVNEYLNNI
+265 YRNDVNEYINNI

-283 INYSTKKTFFADNG
+283 INYSSKKIFFTDNG

-310 ITYYL
+310 IPYYL

-324 SLDINTIPIFF
+324 SLDINTIPMFF

-341 SANLCYSFLYK
+341 STNLCYSFLYK

-362 KDVFDEEKINAIY
+362 KDVFDEEKINSIY

-386 DCILDKKYDYD
+386 DCILDKKYNYD
-397 SKQNAYDVLNVKF
+397 TKQNAYDVLNVKF

-425 KLSETFISENFL
+425 KLSDTILSENFF
-437 CLKYSFPDFSSILD
+437 CLKYSFPDFSSILN

-463 LYSFTTFYEPIRY
+463 LYSFSTFYEPVRY
-476 YGNVKNFYSN
+476 YGNVQTFYSN
-486 VEYLIILCLLYLW
+486 VEYLIVLCLLYLW
-499 VLIFFY
+499 ILIFFY
-505 LAWRAKKLFV
+505 LVWRAKKLFV

-533 KEDNILKYEPD
+533 KEDNVLKYEPD

-567 HDNEINTEQFE
+567 HDNEINTEKVE
-578 NNKSLSSFNNLKINR
+578 NNKSLSNFNNLKINR

-632 NMNQNQYK
+632 MNQNQYK

-645 KSAMIKNNANESN
+645 RSAMLKNNPNESN
-658 YNNIQEKIKKTETI
+658 YNNIQEKIKKTATI
-672 KQTIDELEKKMTF
+672 EQAINALEKKMTF
-685 DVNHSKNYESLIPIV
+685 EVNNTNNFESLMPIV
-700 QSEESILEIQMLL
+700 QSEENILERQMLL

-718 YYIEE
+718 YFIEE
-723 LLFHYDYKSDGKFV
+723 LLFHYDYKSEGKFV

-761 NKISIGKP
+761 NKISVGKP
-769 LNKEENNDESSTNE
+769 INKEENNDESSINE

-824 VEFLQNNHVKE
+824 IEFLQNNHVKE
-835 LNDLCNFNFD
+835 LNDLCNFNFE
-845 NEVKKQSN
+845 NEAKKQSN
-853 KELQD
+853 KEVQE
-858 NHEKTNDAYVKKSTL
+858 NHEKTNDTYVKKSTL
-873 RKSNKGLNKIVPKS
+873 RKSNKGLNKIVSKG

-902 KINDLIV
+902 KITDIIV

>member
-20 IILLSILCLSF
+20 IILLSFLCLLF

-38 YTNIIINMQRS
+38 YTNIIINMQKR

-54 FYQRY
+54 FYRRY

-115 TTEEDYD
+115 TIEEDYNPD
-122 PNLPDDEKLYY
+122 LPDDEKLYY

-161 LKGIRNFRITYLGSE
+161 LKGIRNFRITYLGSN

-198 TRIQE
+198 TRIKE
-203 VEELSKGDFVQYYDN
+203 VEELSQGDFVQYYDN
-218 LINEYVNKYKNF
+218 LINEYVKKYKNF

-243 IFFKDRYY
+243 IFFKDKFYV
-251 IFANYI
+251 FANYV

-283 INYSTKKTFFADNG
+283 INYSTKKTFFTDNG

-310 ITYYL
+310 IDYYL

-324 SLDINTIPIFF
+324 SLDINTIPLFF

-341 SANLCYSFLYK
+341 STNLCYSFLYK
-352 QIMLINSMSV
+352 QMMLINSMSV
-362 KDVFDEEKINAIY
+362 KDVFDEERINSIFK
-375 NSLKKGVSNIG
+375 SLKKGVSNIG
-386 DCILDKKYDYD
+386 DCILDGKYDYD
-397 SKQNAYDVLNVKF
+397 TKQNAYDVLNIKF

-425 KLSETFISENFL
+425 KLSDNILSENFF
-437 CLKYSFPDFSSILD
+437 CLKYSFPDFQSILN

-463 LYSFTTFYEPIRY
+463 LYSFSTFYEPVRY
-476 YGNVKNFYSN
+476 YSNAQNFYSN

-499 VLIFFY
+499 IIIFFY
-505 LAWRAKKLFV
+505 LSWKAKKLFI

-567 HDNEINTEQFE
+567 HDNEINTEQVE
-578 NNKSLSSFNNLKINR
+578 NDKNLSSFNNLKINR

-640 NYDLR
+640 NIDLR
-645 KSAMIKNNANESN
+645 KSAKNIISESK
-658 YNNIQEKIKKTETI
+658 YNNIQEEIKKTVTI
-672 KQTIDELEKKMTF
+672 EQTINELEKKMTF
-685 DVNHSKNYESLIPIV
+685 DVNNTNNLESLIPII
-700 QSEESILEIQMLL
+700 QSEENILERRMLM

-718 YYIEE
+718 YHIEE
-723 LLFHYDYKSDGKFV
+723 LLFHYDYKSDGKFA
-737 SRHNKLL
+737 SKHNRLL
-744 YKNNLGNY
+744 YRNNLGNY
-752 NKFLKLRTK
+752 NRFLKLRTK
-761 NKISIGKP
+761 NKINVGK
-769 LNKEENNDESSTNE
+769 LNNKEENDDENSTNE
-783 KERKSASVKI
+783 KDRKSASVKI
-793 RIEDFDKSVLS
+793 RIEDFDKSVIS

-813 LWYEQA
+813 IWYEEA

-824 VEFLQNNHVKE
+824 LEFLQNNHVKE
-835 LNDLCNFNFD
+835 LNDLCNFNFE
-845 NEVKKQSN
+845 NEMKKQSN
-853 KELQD
+853 KEIQD
-858 NHEKTNDAYVKKSTL
+858 NHEKTNDMYVKKSTL
-873 RKSNKGLNKIVPKS
+873 RKSNKGLNKVVTRG

-894 TNGGKSFS
+894 TNGGKAFN
-902 KINDLIV
+902 KLTDIIN

>member
-11 SIKYQISIV
+11 SIKYQISIL
-20 IILLSILCLSF
+20 IILLSILCLLF

-38 YTNIIINMQRS
+38 YTNIIINMQKR

-54 FYQRY
+54 FYRRY
-59 KDIIDSKIR
+59 KELIDSKIR

-109 IKNYED
+109 IKNYEE

-122 PNLPDDEKLYY
+122 PDLPDDEKLYY

-161 LKGIRNFRITYLGSE
+161 LKGIRNFRITYLGSN
-176 TKIIN
+176 TRIIN

-198 TRIQE
+198 TRIKE
-203 VEELSKGDFVQYYDN
+203 VEELSKGNFVQYYDD

-243 IFFKDRYY
+243 IFFKDKYY
-251 IFANYI
+251 IFANYV

-265 YKNDVNEYLNNI
+265 YRNDVNEYINNI

-283 INYSTKKTFFADNG
+283 INYSSKKIFFTDNG

-310 ITYYL
+310 IPYYL

-324 SLDINTIPIFF
+324 SLDINTIPMFF

-341 SANLCYSFLYK
+341 STNLCYSFLYK

-362 KDVFDEEKINAIY
+362 KDVFDEEKINSIY

-386 DCILDKKYDYD
+386 DCILDKKYNYD
-397 SKQNAYDVLNVKF
+397 TKQNAYDVLNVKF

-425 KLSETFISENFL
+425 KLSDTILSENFF
-437 CLKYSFPDFSSILD
+437 CLKYSFPDFSSILN

-463 LYSFTTFYEPIRY
+463 LYSFSTFYEPVRY
-476 YGNVKNFYSN
+476 YGNVQTFYSN
-486 VEYLIILCLLYLW
+486 VEYLIVLCLLYLW
-499 VLIFFY
+499 ILIFFY
-505 LAWRAKKLFV
+505 LVWRAKKLFV

-533 KEDNILKYEPD
+533 KEDNVLKYEPD

-567 HDNEINTEQFE
+567 HDNEINTEKVE
-578 NNKSLSSFNNLKINR
+578 NNKSLSNFNNLKINR

-632 NMNQNQYK
+632 MNQNQYK

-645 KSAMIKNNANESN
+645 RSALLKNNPNESN
-658 YNNIQEKIKKTETI
+658 YNNIQEKIKKTATI
-672 KQTIDELEKKMTF
+672 EQAINALEKKMTF
-685 DVNHSKNYESLIPIV
+685 EVNNTNNFESLMPIV
-700 QSEESILEIQMLL
+700 QSEENIIERQMLL

-718 YYIEE
+718 YFIEE
-723 LLFHYDYKSDGKFV
+723 LLFHYDYKSEGKFV

-761 NKISIGKP
+761 NKISVGKP
-769 LNKEENNDESSTNE
+769 INKEENNDESSINE

-824 VEFLQNNHVKE
+824 IEFLQNNHVKE
-835 LNDLCNFNFD
+835 LNDLCNFNFE
-845 NEVKKQSN
+845 NEAKKQSN
-853 KELQD
+853 KEVQE
-858 NHEKTNDAYVKKSTL
+858 NHEKTNDTYVKKSTL
-873 RKSNKGLNKIVPKS
+873 RKSNKGLNKIVSKG

-902 KINDLIV
+902 KITDIIV

>member
-11 SIKYQISIV
+11 SIKYQISIL
-20 IILLSILCLSF
+20 IILLSILCLLF

-38 YTNIIINMQRS
+38 YTNIIINMQKR

-54 FYQRY
+54 FYRRY
-59 KDIIDSKIR
+59 KELIDSKIR

-109 IKNYED
+109 IKNYEE

-122 PNLPDDEKLYY
+122 PDLPDDEKLYY

-161 LKGIRNFRITYLGSE
+161 LKGIRNFRITYLGSN
-176 TKIIN
+176 TRIIN

-198 TRIQE
+198 TRIKE
-203 VEELSKGDFVQYYDN
+203 VEELSKGNFVQYYDD

-243 IFFKDRYY
+243 IFFKDKYY
-251 IFANYI
+251 IFANYV

-265 YKNDVNEYLNNI
+265 YRNDVNEYINNI

-283 INYSTKKTFFADNG
+283 INYSSKKIFFTDNG

-310 ITYYL
+310 IPYYL

-324 SLDINTIPIFF
+324 SLDINTIPMFF

-341 SANLCYSFLYK
+341 STNLCYSFLYK

-362 KDVFDEEKINAIY
+362 KDVFDEEKINSIY

-386 DCILDKKYDYD
+386 DCILDKKYNYD
-397 SKQNAYDVLNVKF
+397 TKQNAYDVLNVKF

-425 KLSETFISENFL
+425 KLSDTILSENFF
-437 CLKYSFPDFSSILD
+437 CLKYSFPDFSSILN

-463 LYSFTTFYEPIRY
+463 LYSFSTFYEPVRY
-476 YGNVKNFYSN
+476 YGNVQTFYSN
-486 VEYLIILCLLYLW
+486 VEYLIVLCLLYLW
-499 VLIFFY
+499 ILIFFY
-505 LAWRAKKLFV
+505 LVWRAKKLFV

-533 KEDNILKYEPD
+533 KEDNVLKYEPD

-567 HDNEINTEQFE
+567 HDNEINTEKVE
-578 NNKSLSSFNNLKINR
+578 NNKSLSNFNNLKINR

-632 NMNQNQYK
+632 MNQNQYK

-645 KSAMIKNNANESN
+645 RSALLKNNPNESN
-658 YNNIQEKIKKTETI
+658 YNNIQEKIKKTATI
-672 KQTIDELEKKMTF
+672 EQAINALEKKMTF
-685 DVNHSKNYESLIPIV
+685 EVNNTNNFESLMPIV
-700 QSEESILEIQMLL
+700 QSEENIIERQMLL

-718 YYIEE
+718 YFIEE
-723 LLFHYDYKSDGKFV
+723 LLFHYDYKSEGKFV

-761 NKISIGKP
+761 NKISVGKP
-769 LNKEENNDESSTNE
+769 INKEENNDESSINE

-824 VEFLQNNHVKE
+824 IEFLQNNHVKE
-835 LNDLCNFNFD
+835 LNDLCNFNFE
-845 NEVKKQSN
+845 NEAKKQGN
-853 KELQD
+853 KEVQE
-858 NHEKTNDAYVKKSTL
+858 NHEKTNDTYVKKSTL
-873 RKSNKGLNKIVPKS
+873 RKSNKGLNKIVSKG

-902 KINDLIV
+902 KITDIIV